1 MNGEA
6 FSAEIIMR
14 QVFSHTPALAERS
27 SVPGT
32 NPYRVIEP
40 ILALRKELGLTP
52 NDLVTLQALISFMP
66 KKAGQTAPMTIV
78 FPSNASLSERTNG
91 LNERTIRRCI
101 GHLVDAGLIQRR
113 DSATRKRFPLR
124 YGGLIRDAFG
134 FDLQPMYD
142 RERELTEHAEQLVGD
157 QEKLRSLK
165 AEALALRVEALR
177 QAKDVETVSFL
188 QNVRNILRRATL
200 KADEIIE
207 LIKRLAELV
216 GATIREFPAGNHDAQ
231 ETMPDQMSGDDGQNV
246 RHVEPTRL
254 NIKKDRADAHST
266 SGFQERRDPTI
277 MAWTDLK
284 NVSDFFPHE
293 PRDHQSVLEILA
305 DVGKLLRIEQGRI
318 MKHLR
323 DRGPGQLLIALDEL
337 ILRASTGQVKNNNA
351 YLDAM
356 MRQGN

>member
-1 MNGEA
+1 M
-6 FSAEIIMR
+6 
-14 QVFSHTPALAERS
+14 
-27 SVPGT
+27 
-32 NPYRVIEP
+32 
-40 ILALRKELGLTP
+40 
-52 NDLVTLQALISFMP
+52 
-66 KKAGQTAPMTIV
+66 
-78 FPSNASLSERTNG
+78 
-91 LNERTIRRCI
+91 
-101 GHLVDAGLIQRR
+101 DAGLIQRR

-305 DVGKLLRIEQGRI
+305 DVGRLLRIEQGRI

-323 DRGPGQLLIALDEL
+323 ERGPGQLLIALDEL

-356 MRQGN
+356 MRQGT

>member
-1 MNGEA
+1 
-6 FSAEIIMR
+6 
-14 QVFSHTPALAERS
+14 
-27 SVPGT
+27 
-32 NPYRVIEP
+32 
-40 ILALRKELGLTP
+40 
-52 NDLVTLQALISFMP
+52 
-66 KKAGQTAPMTIV
+66 MTIV

-207 LIKRLAELV
+207 LITKLAELA
-216 GATIREFPAGNHDAQ
+216 GATIREFPAGNREAQ
-231 ETMPDQMSGDDGQNV
+231 KTMPDQLSGDDGQNV

-254 NIKKDRADAHST
+254 NIKKDTTGAHSS
-266 SGFQERRDPTI
+266 SGSNERQDPTT

-284 NVSDFFPHE
+284 NVSDFFPNE
-293 PRDHQSVLEILA
+293 PRDHQSVVNMLA
-305 DVGKLLRIEQGRI
+305 DVAKLLRIEQGRI
-318 MKHLR
+318 MRHLR
-323 DRGPGQLLIALDEL
+323 KRGPRQLLIALDEL
-337 ILRASTGQVKNNNA
+337 ILRASTGQVRNTNA

-356 MRQGN
+356 MMQGT

>member
-1 MNGEA
+1 VNGEA
-6 FSAEIIMR
+6 FSANIIMR
-14 QVFSHTPALAERS
+14 QVFSHTTALAERS
-27 SVPGT
+27 SAPGT

-40 ILALRKELGLTP
+40 IRALRKELGLTP

-101 GHLVDAGLIQRR
+101 GHLVEAGLIQRR

-134 FDLQPMYD
+134 FDLQPMYE
-142 RERELTEHAEQLVGD
+142 REKELTEYAEQLVGD

-177 QAKDVETVSFL
+177 QANDDETFTFL

-207 LIKRLAELV
+207 LIKKLAELA
-216 GATIREFPAGNHDAQ
+216 GATIREFPAGNREAQ
-231 ETMPDQMSGDDGQNV
+231 ETMPDQLSGDDGQNV
-246 RHVEPTRL
+246 RHVEPTKL
-254 NIKKDRADAHST
+254 NIKKDT
-266 SGFQERRDPTI
+266 SGAHGSSGFDERRDPTT
-277 MAWTDLK
+277 MAWTELK
-284 NVSDFFPHE
+284 NVSDFFPNE
-293 PRDHQSVLEILA
+293 PRDHQSVVNILA

-318 MKHLR
+318 MRHLR
-323 DRGPGQLLIALDEL
+323 ERGPGQLLIALDEL
-337 ILRASTGQVKNNNA
+337 ILRASTGQVRNTNA

-356 MRQGN
+356 MRQGM

>member
-6 FSAEIIMR
+6 FSADIIMR
-14 QVFSHTPALAERS
+14 QVISHTPALAERS
-27 SVPGT
+27 PVPCT
-32 NPYRVIEP
+32 NQYRVIEP
-40 ILALRKELGLTP
+40 IRTLRKDLGLTP

-66 KKAGQTAPMTIV
+66 KKAGQTASMTIV

-134 FDLQPMYD
+134 FDLQPMFD
-142 RERELTEHAEQLVGD
+142 RESELTEHAKQLVGD
-157 QEKLRSLK
+157 QEKLRSLR
-165 AEALALRVEALR
+165 AEALALRVEALH
-177 QAKDVETVSFL
+177 QANDDETFTFL
-188 QNVRNILRRATL
+188 HNVRNILRRATL

-207 LIKRLAELV
+207 LIKKLAELA
-216 GATIREFPAGNHDAQ
+216 GATTRGFPAGNPEAQ
-231 ETMPDQMSGDDGQNV
+231 ETMPDQLSGDDGQNV

-254 NIKKDRADAHST
+254 NIKKDTTGAQSS
-266 SGFQERRDPTI
+266 SGFNERQDLTT

-284 NVSDFFPHE
+284 NVSDFFPNE
-293 PRDHQSVLEILA
+293 PRDHQSVVNMLA

-318 MKHLR
+318 IRHLR
-323 DRGPGQLLIALDEL
+323 ERGPGQLLIALDEL
-337 ILRASTGQVKNNNA
+337 ILRASTGQVRNTSA
-351 YLDAM
+351 YLDSM
-356 MRQGN
+356 MRQGM

>member
-6 FSAEIIMR
+6 FSADIIMR

-40 ILALRKELGLTP
+40 IRALRKELGLTP

-142 RERELTEHAEQLVGD
+142 RERELTEHAQQLVGD

-254 NIKKDRADAHST
+254 NIKKDRADAHCT

-284 NVSDFFPHE
+284 NVSDFFPNE
-293 PRDHQSVLEILA
+293 PRDHQSVVNLLA

-318 MKHLR
+318 MRHLR
-323 DRGPGQLLIALDEL
+323 ERGPGQLLIALDEL
-337 ILRASTGQVKNNNA
+337 ILRASTGQVKKNNA
-351 YLDAM
+351 YFDAM
-356 MRQGN
+356 MRQEN

>member
-1 MNGEA
+1 MIGKA
-6 FSAEIIMR
+6 FSADNIMR

-27 SVPGT
+27 PVPYT
-32 NPYRVIEP
+32 NPYRVIES
-40 ILALRKELGLTP
+40 IRALRNELGLTP

-66 KKAGQTAPMTIV
+66 KKSGQSAPMTIV

-91 LNERTIRRCI
+91 LNERTIRRCL

-134 FDLQPMYD
+134 FDLQPMFD
-142 RERELTEHAEQLVGD
+142 RERELTEHAEQLVCD
-157 QEKLRSLK
+157 QEKLRSLR

-177 QAKDVETVSFL
+177 QAKDEETVSFL

-200 KADEIIE
+200 KAEEIID
-207 LIKRLAELV
+207 LIKKLAELAGV
-216 GATIREFPAGNHDAQ
+216 TIREFPAGNRSAQ

-254 NIKKDRADAHST
+254 NKNKDTDGVRTASR
-266 SGFQERRDPTI
+266 FQEHEHRTT

-284 NVSDFFPHE
+284 NVSEFFPNE
-293 PRDHQSVLEILA
+293 PTDHHSVVRVLA
-305 DVGKLLRIEQGRI
+305 DVGTLLRIDQTRIIRHLKEQGPR
-318 MKHLR
+318 R
-323 DRGPGQLLIALDEL
+323 LLIALDKL
-337 ILRASTGQVKNNNA
+337 LLRASSGQLRHINA

-356 MRQGN
+356 MRQGM

>member
-6 FSAEIIMR
+6 FSADIIMR

-27 SVPGT
+27 PVPCT

-40 ILALRKELGLTP
+40 IRTLRKELGLTP

-66 KKAGQTAPMTIV
+66 KKAGQTASMTTV

-101 GHLVDAGLIQRR
+101 GRLVDANLIQRR

-124 YGGLIRDAFG
+124 YGGLVRDAFG
-134 FDLQPMYD
+134 FDLQPMFD
-142 RERELTEHAEQLVGD
+142 RESELTEHAKQLVGD
-157 QEKLRSLK
+157 QEQLRSLR

-177 QAKDVETVSFL
+177 QANDDETFTFL
-188 QNVRNILRRATL
+188 HNVRNILRRATL

-207 LIKRLAELV
+207 LIKKLAELA
-216 GATIREFPAGNHDAQ
+216 GATIREFPAGNPEAQ
-231 ETMPDQMSGDDGQNV
+231 ETMPDQLSGDDGQNV
-246 RHVEPTRL
+246 RHMEPTRL
-254 NIKKDRADAHST
+254 NIKKDTTGPHSS
-266 SGFQERRDPTI
+266 SGFNERRDPTT
-277 MAWTDLK
+277 MAWTELK
-284 NVSDFFPHE
+284 NVSDFFPNE
-293 PRDHQSVLEILA
+293 PRDHQSVLNILA

-318 MKHLR
+318 MRHLR
-323 DRGPGQLLIALDEL
+323 ERGPGQLLIALDEL
-337 ILRASTGQVKNNNA
+337 ILRASTGQVRNTNA

-356 MRQGN
+356 MRQGE

>member
-1 MNGEA
+1 
-6 FSAEIIMR
+6 MR
-14 QVFSHTPALAERS
+14 QVISHTPALAERS

-40 ILALRKELGLTP
+40 IRALRKELGLTP

-142 RERELTEHAEQLVGD
+142 RERELTEYAEQLVGD

-177 QAKDVETVSFL
+177 QATNEQTVSFL
-188 QNVRNILRRATL
+188 QNIRNILRRATL
-200 KADEIIE
+200 KAEEIIE
-207 LIKRLAELV
+207 LIKTLTELA
-216 GATIREFPAGNHDAQ
+216 GATMSEFPAGNRDAQ
-231 ETMPDQMSGDDGQNV
+231 ETLPDQMSGSDGQNV
-246 RHVEPTRL
+246 RHVEPTRS
-254 NIKKDRADAHST
+254 NIKKDRAGARATSAH
-266 SGFQERRDPTI
+266 QDRKHPTT

-284 NVSDFFPHE
+284 NVSEFFPNE
-293 PRDHQSVLEILA
+293 PRDHQSVVTMLA
-305 DVGKLLRIEQGRI
+305 NVGTLLRIEHSRI
-318 MKHLR
+318 MRHLR
-323 DRGPGQLLIALDEL
+323 ERGPGRLFIALDEL
-337 ILRASTGQVKNNNA
+337 ILRASTGRVRSTSA

-356 MRQGN
+356 MRQGM

>member
-1 MNGEA
+1 MKQA
-6 FSAEIIMR
+6 
-14 QVFSHTPALAERS
+14 FSHTPALAERS
-27 SVPGT
+27 SVPST

-40 ILALRKELGLTP
+40 IRALRKELGLTP

-66 KKAGQTAPMTIV
+66 KKAGQTAPITIV
-78 FPSNASLSERTNG
+78 FPSNAILSERTNG

-101 GHLVDAGLIQRR
+101 EHLVVAGLIQRR

-124 YGGLIRDAFG
+124 YGGVIKDAFG

-142 RERELTEHAEQLVGD
+142 RDGELTERAEQLMGD
-157 QEKLRSLK
+157 REELRSLK

-177 QAKDVETVSFL
+177 KAKDVETLSFL
-188 QNVRNILRRATL
+188 QHVRNILRRTTL
-200 KADEIIE
+200 KADEIKD
-207 LIKRLAELV
+207 LIMKLAKLA
-216 GATIREFPAGNHDAQ
+216 GATIREFPTGNHDVQ
-231 ETMPDQMSGDDGQNV
+231 ETMPDQMSGGDGQNV

-254 NIKKDRADAHST
+254 NIKKDRADVQCT
-266 SGFQERRDPTI
+266 SDFQKHRDPTI

-284 NVSDFFPHE
+284 NISDFFPHE

-305 DVGKLLRIEQGRI
+305 NVGKLLRIERGRI
-318 MKHLR
+318 MKHLTE
-323 DRGPGQLLIALDEL
+323 RGPGQLLIALDEL
-337 ILRASTGQVKNNNA
+337 ILRASTGRVKNNNA